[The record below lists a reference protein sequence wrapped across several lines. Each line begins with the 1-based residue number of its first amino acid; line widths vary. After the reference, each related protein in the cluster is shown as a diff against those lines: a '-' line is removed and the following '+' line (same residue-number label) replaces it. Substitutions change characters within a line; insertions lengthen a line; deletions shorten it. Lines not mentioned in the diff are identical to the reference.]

1 MVTVEESHLDL
12 VAVKDVHQ
20 ISTRLHSAL
29 SVLFR
34 WLPVVRARVLSS
46 SESDSS
52 GDKVRVFEMVAAVRL
67 RRHCFVRRSRRGWV

>member
-1 MVTVEESHLDL
+1 MVTVEESHLHL

-52 GDKVRVFEMVAAVRL
+52 GDVERIFEMAAVRL
-67 RRHCFVRRSRRGWV
+67 RRHRFVRRSRRDWV